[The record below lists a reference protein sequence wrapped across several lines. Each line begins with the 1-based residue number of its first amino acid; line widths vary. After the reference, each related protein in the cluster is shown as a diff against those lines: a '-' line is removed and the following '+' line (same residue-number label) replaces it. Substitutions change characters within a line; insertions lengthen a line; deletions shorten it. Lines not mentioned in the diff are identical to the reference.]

1 MVSIVRA
8 KFGIPI
14 TDIFFDCAASVA
26 DPRSSISFFVQS
38 SAPQSGFVPFKTQI
52 VDLTQPPGKI
62 FSRISSN
69 CRYKIKRAEREGC
82 IPVLSA
88 APLPA
93 DVLRFSEYFD
103 EFARQKR
110 LPRANRAKLAALCD
124 VGALLLSS
132 VAQANGQPLAMHAYV
147 LDSRI
152 RRARLLYSAS
162 HFRGLEDSGV
172 RNLIGRA
179 NRLLHWHEME
189 QLHHQQVRDYDFGG
203 LPLHNRDEAKNAI
216 ARFKREFGGREVIE
230 YNGLRAGSTFG
241 KLLLLCRRRAA

>member
-8 KFGIPI
+8 KYGIPI
-14 TDIFFDCAASVA
+14 TDIFFDSAASVA
-26 DPRSSISFFVQS
+26 DPRSALSFFVQS
-38 SAPQSGFVPFKTQI
+38 SAPQPGFVPFKTQLI
-52 VDLTQPPGKI
+52 DLTQPPGEI

-88 APLPA
+88 SPLSQ

-110 LPRANRAKLAALCD
+110 LPRANRPKLTALAD
-124 VGALLLSS
+124 ASALILSS
-132 VAQANGQPLAMHAYV
+132 VSQANEQPLAMHAYV

-152 RRARLLYSAS
+152 RRARLLYSSS
-162 HFRGLEDSGV
+162 HFRGLEDSGM
-172 RNLIGRA
+172 RNLVGRA

-189 QLHHQQVRDYDFGG
+189 QLHHLGLHDYDFGG
-203 LPLHNRDEAKNAI
+203 LPLNNRDEAKNAI
-216 ARFKREFGGREVIE
+216 ARFKREFGGREVVE
-230 YNGLRAGSTFG
+230 YNGLKPGSAFG
-241 KLLLLCRRRAA
+241 RLLLLCSRRAA